1 MLRRLDCVLEKS
13 KQDVLKEYK
22 KLKAQGKPE
31 DQIETILT
39 HKFKINFYNTSEFTF
54 QKLLGDPDGLAK
66 NLSNYIA
73 GFSTR
78 ARNIIE
84 KFKFEEEIEKLD
96 EANRL
101 FDIFKKIAAQDLPPQ
116 RPDGTGLDNIGMGN
130 SPQSMIQ
137 LWYWWYIICFG
148 KHYIR
153 IKRQSRSPFIRSGI

>member
-137 LWYWWYIICFG
+137 LEVLVVYYLFR
-148 KHYIR
+148 KTLY
-153 IKRQSRSPFIRSGI
+153 